1 MTAARQ
7 RSRLRAFAP
16 FRFRPIYSGILVA
29 VPLAAALALAYGR
42 DPGAPLE
49 EAGAEQIRRGAVLYR
64 LHCAGCHGKEGQG
77 DGHAAEML
85 ELDIPDL
92 TLLARRNRGVF
103 PGEATRRAIDG
114 RNESR
119 GHTRRNMPIWGLG
132 LRQPGRDSAQES
144 GVQGDIE
151 DLVLYLETLQEPDS

>member
-16 FRFRPIYSGILVA
+16 FRFRPIYFGILVA
-29 VPLAAALALAYGR
+29 VPLAAAQVLAAGR
-42 DPGAPLE
+42 DFGAPSP
-49 EAGAEQIRRGAVLYR
+49 AADSEQIRRGAVLYR

-77 DGHAAEML
+77 DGHAAEKL

-92 TLLARRNRGVF
+92 TLMARRNRGVF
-103 PGEATRRAIDG
+103 PAEATRRAIDG
-114 RNESR
+114 RTELR

-132 LRQPGRDSAQES
+132 LQQPGRDSAQE
-144 GVQGDIE
+144 GDVQMDIE
-151 DLVLYLETLQEPDS
+151 ELVLYLKTLQEPGF